1 MSGRISTICGL
12 FVSFGS
18 VRKCVEALKAVNI
31 RPGDVSVLLADGS
44 IVSAAPLNRE
54 AAKPELVGLNGDH
67 SREKRGSLPSGSYV
81 ERMRSSSLTRTLLTL
96 AIPVYDSE
104 RLQERIQNGGILV
117 LVRCSDVAAFE
128 KIKDVL
134 IGTGAQDISFG
145 RRPEIELQRVPPR
158 KDGYTA
164 PASPE
169 LHRAAHA

>member
-1 MSGRISTICGL
+1 MSGRISTLCGL

-18 VRKCVEALKAVNI
+18 VRKCVEALKTVNI

-67 SREKRGSLPSGSYV
+67 SGEKRGSLPSGSYV

-96 AIPVYDSE
+96 GIPVYDSE

-117 LVRCSDVAAFE
+117 LVRCSELGAFE

-134 IGTGAQDISFG
+134 IGTGAHDISFG

-164 PASPE
+164 PASRE